1 MEPLAPELPD
11 LLRRPTAEERAGAHR
26 ERLLVAMTHAVARKG
41 YAATT
46 VGDVVALA
54 RVSRRTFYEHFAD
67 KAACFLAA
75 YDLVNSQLVE
85 RIGRAADAADPEG
98 WPERVRAMVAAYL
111 DALSENPALARALM
125 VDIAS
130 AGPEAL
136 EAHARLQQ
144 QIAHD
149 LEAAYEKHEN
159 DAPDLPPE
167 AFLAFVG
174 AAHTLALHALRDQGT
189 EGLRALRPGLTQTA
203 LRLLA

>member
-1 MEPLAPELPD
+1 MEPIAPDLPE

-26 ERLLVAMTHAVARKG
+26 ERLLVAMTHAVAHKG

-54 RVSRRTFYEHFAD
+54 RVSRRTFYEHFPD
-67 KAACFLAA
+67 KPACFLAA
-75 YDLVNSQLVE
+75 YDLVNSQLVD
-85 RIGRAADAADPEG
+85 RISRAADAADPQG
-98 WPERVRAMVAAYL
+98 WPERVRAMVSAYL

-130 AGPEAL
+130 AGPAAL
-136 EAHARLQQ
+136 DANARLQQ
-144 QIAHD
+144 QIAQD
-149 LEAAYEKHEN
+149 LRAAHRRHPH
-159 DAPDLPPE
+159 DAPELPPE
-167 AFLAFVG
+167 AFMAFVG

-189 EGLRALRPGLTQTA
+189 QGLEALRPGLTQTA